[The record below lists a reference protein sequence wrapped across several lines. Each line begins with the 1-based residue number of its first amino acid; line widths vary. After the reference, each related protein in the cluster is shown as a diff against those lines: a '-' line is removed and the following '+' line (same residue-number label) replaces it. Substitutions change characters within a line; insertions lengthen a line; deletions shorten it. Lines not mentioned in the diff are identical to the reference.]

1 MTDEILVIAIMV
13 LQHYAVSVVRAENT
27 KSGFSVVYDYTNV
40 ILLYKET
47 SCDALGMRI

>member
-1 MTDEILVIAIMV
+1 MTDEILVTAIMV
-13 LQHYAVSVVRAENT
+13 LQHYVLRAENT

-47 SCDALGMRI
+47 SFDELGMRI